1 MIITVI
7 LLLILG
13 GVFLLGF
20 NEAVGVAIPLV
31 AVYLLL
37 NAVVVAAGFAHV
49 FSDPSLIAGWTD
61 RLLASAGGGP
71 MDLIGPA
78 VIAFPLLVLGLS
90 GFETGVA
97 MMPLIKATGDSP
109 EQVWR
114 PGSGTPASCSPRRRS
129 S

>member
-1 MIITVI
+1 M
-7 LLLILG
+7 
-13 GVFLLGF
+13 GF

-31 AVYLLL
+31 AIYLLL
-37 NAVVVAAGFAHV
+37 NAAVVAAGFVHV
-49 FSDPSLIAGWTD
+49 FSDPSLISGWTG

-90 GFETGVA
+90 GFETGVS
-97 MMPLIKATGDSP
+97 MMPLIKA
-109 EQVWR
+109 
-114 PGSGTPASCSPRRRS
+114 SGTPRNRSRPRACGIPASCSPPPRS